1 MSITDALRK
10 IKDIAHAIFFWG
22 GGGGGLGINIM
33 GDGELKIV
41 QMANWM
47 FYVT

>member
-1 MSITDALRK
+1 MQFV
-10 IKDIAHAIFFWG
+10 FFFG
-22 GGGGGLGINIM
+22 GGGGGGVGGGINIM

-41 QMANWM
+41 YMANWM

>member
-10 IKDIAHAIFFWG
+10 IKDIAHAIFFFFWG
-22 GGGGGLGINIM
+22 GGLVGVGIDIM

-41 QMANWM
+41 QMAN
-47 FYVT
+47 